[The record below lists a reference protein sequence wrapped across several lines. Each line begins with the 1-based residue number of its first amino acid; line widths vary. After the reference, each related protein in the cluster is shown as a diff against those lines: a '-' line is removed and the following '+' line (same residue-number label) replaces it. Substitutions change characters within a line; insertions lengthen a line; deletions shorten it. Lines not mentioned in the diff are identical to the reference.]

1 MSIHVS
7 AELGVPLPDTLD
19 YPDLLQRAQA
29 ACGTA
34 ELLAEHGVNI
44 TPNEDDE
51 NVAAAIVT
59 CYASDPIK
67 TDKAISPAKMSSL
80 PPATVVQVNAILKE
94 FSHAVVTHS
103 VQIRHLVTNKLLIE
117 SDNPDPKIRIRA
129 LELLGKI
136 SDVGLFSE
144 KQEITVT
151 HQSTDDL
158 KKKLREKLDALRAR
172 ENEVVDVEDTAA
184 IVDRE
189 LGLDDVRSD
198 D

>member
-7 AELGVPLPDTLD
+7 AELGVPLPDTID
-19 YPDLLQRAQA
+19 YPDLIKRAQA
-29 ACGTA
+29 ACTTA
-34 ELLAEHGVNI
+34 ELLGEHGINI
-44 TPNEDDE
+44 EPNEDDE
-51 NVAAAIVT
+51 EIAAAIVS
-59 CYASDPIK
+59 CYASDPAK
-67 TDKAISPAKMSSL
+67 TDKAITPSKMSTM
-80 PPATVVQVNAILKE
+80 PPATVVQVSTILKE

-117 SDNPDPKIRIRA
+117 SENPDPKIRIRA

-151 HQSTDDL
+151 HQSTDEL
-158 KKKLREKLDALRAR
+158 KQKLRDKLNALRSR
-172 ENEVVDVEDTAA
+172 GDEVVDVEDTAA

-189 LGLDDVRSD
+189 LGLSDDRSD